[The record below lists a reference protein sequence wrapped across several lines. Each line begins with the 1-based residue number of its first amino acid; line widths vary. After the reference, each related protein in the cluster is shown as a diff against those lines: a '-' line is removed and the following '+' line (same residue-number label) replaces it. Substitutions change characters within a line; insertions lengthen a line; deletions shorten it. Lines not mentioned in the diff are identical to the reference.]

1 MSNQKYHGHAS
12 SEKNLQNTIFYLP
25 GGIINEE
32 IIHEAAQRHLNMLRD
47 FVPEETLQEM
57 QQGLNYC
64 LPREDWLSATFCLST
79 YLGMAAKWLEDYVF
93 RLASDKQAIRC
104 YAERIALLLDE
115 E

>member
-1 MSNQKYHGHAS
+1 MSNQKRTPLENVYHSDG
-12 SEKNLQNTIFYLP
+12 T
-25 GGIINEE
+25 INEE